1 MDNHDDAAM
10 KRGMTITFGSIFA
23 IFLFL
28 LVLANAIG

>member
-1 MDNHDDAAM
+1 MDTQDDVAM
-10 KRGMTITFGSIFA
+10 KRGMTITFGSIFV